1 MLEADGPGE
10 GVWDESY
17 CKLACKFLQCP
28 RRGCC
33 KCTLLTCLPQ
43 KLQVSVAVAT
53 LLPIHVDRRSEYKNL
68 LLTQWMFS
76 CTKAVEKGPRCPSDA

>member
-1 MLEADGPGE
+1 MGRVLLQAGVQISPMPASWMKKSDG
-10 GVWDESY
+10 
-17 CKLACKFLQCP
+17 
-28 RRGCC
+28 C

-76 CTKAVEKGPRCPSDA
+76 FTKAVEKGPRCPSDA